1 MANNFWKINNGVTY
15 TGQTTA
21 PLSPVDGDTYY
32 DSALG
37 CLRAYQNGLWVNLDY
52 TLPAKID
59 ASSTGANANSTPLK
73 EHLLKFTN
81 ASLVSVGGIAAQ
93 TNYSFLIVVN
103 ATGNT
108 VQINDEDTVVTAS
121 NRILTG
127 TAAPIDLENNAAIC
141 LVYDVQASRWRV
153 CGGTGSGTGDT
164 TGILETLKNHLV
176 NSPYNLMTPS
186 IAKTDKDVLVDGAG
200 DVAYDAANKAYKFT
214 NSADELL
221 STDLIDSA
229 EFYDQGKDIWDTRI
243 LAHWKSTGIDT
254 AATYEISRNGGLH
267 FLPVTMDRV
276 GNTELYVGDY
286 KWERE
291 EEDQAT
297 IQQLTGGATVSQA
310 YGATSSNVMYGQKIT
325 LSSQRILTAGL
336 YINKTGT
343 PTGNWRY
350 SIWNRSGLLP
360 DTRIYATEWQSIAS
374 LTGTFT
380 YYPISFDGLFNDYL
394 TGEYYLVIEKDL
406 AYESG
411 SNISNYIAI
420 DSTASGGS
428 TEVANRSGAGTWAN
442 SSPTSRLRYSIVLAA
457 EDFTSVYSEAGTGT
471 TAFTSLPQLYST
483 FTLTKPAKI
492 KRISPRIGAYE
503 LTPPSSYAGKVRMVA
518 KNAGGET
525 LAVSDWIALADLID
539 QNVTPANSYDL
550 DIGFF
555 VEANEVISLYFE
567 GDSVYEADELNYNLT
582 WLSDGGTT
590 QYFSVY
596 GRELD
601 LRLKITSS
609 TSDKY
614 LDAFTVLYDQEVFG
628 VSGGVKRT
636 QQFRFM
642 AVADNDNEFQL
653 NYVADPDLLSV
664 YHVESGLVFKYGAF
678 SLQGSKIVFPA
689 NTFYNGGIETT
700 VTLIATQNEGS
711 SFDNSDSNSALLAA
725 SHLGSTDPSI
735 DRSIAGRGI
744 FLRRPDGTLRE
755 ICIDDSDNIVVYSV

>member
-37 CLRAYQNGLWVNLDY
+37 CLRAYQNGQWVNLDY

-108 VQINDEDTVVTAS
+108 VQINDEDTAVTAS

-176 NSPYNLMTPS
+176 NSPCNLMTPS

-291 EEDQAT
+291 EENFDYSLNPRSGTSLTLDNSSVQARS
-297 IQQLTGGATVSQA
+297 QWLGATYVPTGSRI
-310 YGATSSNVMYGQKIT
+310 TSIRFT
-325 LSSQRILTAGL
+325 LKK
-336 YINKTGT
+336 NGT
-343 PTGNWRY
+343 PAGNYRY
-350 SIWNRSGLLP
+350 AIYSTSGFSPASLL
-360 DTRIYATEWQSIAS
+360 YATAWQSANS
-374 LTGTFT
+374 LTTSFAD
-380 YYPISFDGLFNDYL
+380 YAISVDGLFNDKLFDNIVVVVETDATYKSSYNAV
-394 TGEYYLVIEKDL
+394 TASVDIQGGASANNSYTYN
-406 AYESG
+406 G
-411 SNISNYIAI
+411 SVWAI
-420 DSTASGGS
+420 DTNFSCNVRVDQA
-428 TEVANRSGAGTWAN
+428 
-442 SSPTSRLRYSIVLAA
+442 L
-457 EDFTSVYSEAGTGT
+457 EDFTT
-471 TAFTSLPQLYST
+471 LYSVANVPAYT
-483 FTLTKPAKI
+483 PVSGSPTLLASYVLTKPSKI
-492 KRISPRIGAYE
+492 KGVYLEVGENGSISGNYR
-503 LTPPSSYAGKVRMVA
+503 VVA
-518 KNAGGET
+518 KDGATFSTANT
-525 LAVSDWIALADLID
+525 LGFSEWTPVPQTANVPTDLLIEYLSEGS
-539 QNVTPANSYDL
+539 QTIYL
-550 DIGFF
+550 FI
-555 VEANEVISLYFE
+555 E
-567 GDSVYEADELNYNLT
+567 GDSTYNASYSVGVNYMTFDDNNKE
-582 WLSDGGTT
+582 
-590 QYFSVY
+590 VY
-596 GRELD
+596 GRSLD

-609 TSDKY
+609 ASDKY

-664 YHVESGLVFKYGAF
+664 YHVESGLVFKHGAF